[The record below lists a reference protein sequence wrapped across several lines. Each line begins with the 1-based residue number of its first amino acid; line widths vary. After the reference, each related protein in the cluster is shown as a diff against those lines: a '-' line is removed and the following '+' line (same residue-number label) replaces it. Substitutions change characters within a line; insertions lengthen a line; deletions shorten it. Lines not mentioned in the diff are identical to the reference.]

1 MSDAKA
7 QEVPVD
13 EVVDD
18 ALIQQLMARAKD
30 GGMKLAGEG
39 GLLQQLTKKL
49 LESALEGEITDHLG
63 HEKGERV
70 EVGRR
75 ENYRNGHRA
84 KTVTTDIGAVEI
96 EVPRDRA
103 GTQGSV
109 VLAVGPTWPVWA

>member
-1 MSDAKA
+1 M
-7 QEVPVD
+7 D

-63 HEKGERV
+63 HENGERA

-75 ENYRNGHRA
+75 ENYRNG
-84 KTVTTDIGAVEI
+84 
-96 EVPRDRA
+96 
-103 GTQGSV
+103 
-109 VLAVGPTWPVWA
+109 

>member
-1 MSDAKA
+1 MTGVTPERQLMNDVGSDTQA
-7 QEVPVD
+7 QEVP
-13 EVVDD
+13 VDD
-18 ALIQQLMARAKD
+18 ALIQQLVARAKD

-63 HEKGERV
+63 HENGERA
-70 EVGRR
+70 EDGRR

-84 KTVTTDIGAVEI
+84 KTVTTDIGTVET

-103 GTQGSV
+103 GPSSR
-109 VLAVGPTWPVWA
+109 